1 MAVTMQMIQDPEID
15 KLYPKGC
22 EEKNGME
29 IPAVVE
35 VANAGLHAPGLGGV
49 LR

>member
-1 MAVTMQMIQDPEID
+1 MAVTMQMIPDPEID
-15 KLYPKGC
+15 KLYPEEC
-22 EEKNGME
+22 EEKNGVE

-35 VANAGLHAPGLGGV
+35 VANAVLHTPGPRGV